1 MDTEPYGYR
10 RDYAANLSVVPA
22 AELPQERLVRRGKRE
37 VPDQLGRARLG
48 GTPGEPA
55 AAAALISEG
64 DRFW

>member
-10 RDYAANLSVVPA
+10 RDYAANLSVVRA

-37 VPDQLGRARLG
+37 VPDQLGTARLG
-48 GTPGEPA
+48 GPPQLRQ
-55 AAAALISEG
+55 LISAG